1 MTPANLPAWHRP
13 AGARRQDKSHKAWH
27 NAPRSSPINIIVG
40 TTSGTDGWLV
50 ATSTSDN
57 LGRFKVHRFVNE
69 LQRRVGT
76 YLFGRRMFET
86 MRVWEDDAALASL
99 PHYVLEYAPI
109 WRAAEKVVFSTTME
123 EPAIPRTRVERRLDL
138 DAVRALKES
147 SSADLAVGGPTLAG
161 DLLRAGLVDEL
172 TLFLVPVVVGAGTR
186 FLADQLTLDLSLVDE
201 RRFDSNTVFLRYAI
215 RR

>member
-1 MTPANLPAWHRP
+1 VVRVV
-13 AGARRQDKSHKAWH
+13 GSIRQFSGGLTGHVGES
-27 NAPRSSPINIIVG
+27 RSCPYWIMGKLVYGMSVSLDGYVNGSDG
-40 TTSGTDGWLV
+40 TFGW
-50 ATSTSDN
+50 SEPDEE
-57 LGRFKVHRFVNE
+57 VHRFVNE

-99 PHYVLEYAPI
+99 PDYVLEYAPI
-109 WRAAEKVVFSTTME
+109 WRAAEKVVFSTTLE

-201 RRFDSNTVFLRYAI
+201 RRFDSNTVLLRYAI